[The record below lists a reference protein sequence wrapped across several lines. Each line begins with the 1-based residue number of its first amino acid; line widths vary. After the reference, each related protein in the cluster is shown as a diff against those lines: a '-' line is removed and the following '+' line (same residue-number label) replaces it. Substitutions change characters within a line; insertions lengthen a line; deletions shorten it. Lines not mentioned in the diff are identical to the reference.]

1 MDLGQV
7 PRMSAR
13 ASKTMTHRFSLE
25 PAVDLKL
32 PIVIFDELT
41 ESVIRSTGMLDLAS
55 GEIRNVQYEDYDVK
69 AEGMPIE
76 DESYEFTSGLLTN
89 GKRDVEFRIEV
100 DIMSGAYSVTPSELL
115 ELKGRAA
122 KLFSTK

>member
-69 AEGMPIE
+69 AEGMPVE
-76 DESYEFTSGLLTN
+76 DETYEFTSGLLTN

>member
-1 MDLGQV
+1 MDRGQV